1 MCDHSSCLLD
11 TGKSG
16 MTRAGWPAAGGSP
29 QRSRGPWRTS
39 QHVSRTYLL
48 LNIVQY
54 LFVSKQNVKNISN
67 IFLIFLLFFPSKDCS
82 GLINIGHFQKEAASQ
97 WRCKTKITC
106 NNSLPYAQGKLF
118 INGFNEYK
126 IVLTFIYF
134 QCVYY
139 LRDSATSTSNVKIFP
154 KLAPSSSNFYIKCWN
169 YFFLGWNLDP
179 TE

>member
-1 MCDHSSCLLD
+1 MLK
-11 TGKSG
+11 TF
-16 MTRAGWPAAGGSP
+16 
-29 QRSRGPWRTS
+29 Q
-39 QHVSRTYLL
+39 
-48 LNIVQY
+48 
-54 LFVSKQNVKNISN
+54 N

-154 KLAPSSSNFYIKCWN
+154 KLAPSSSKLLYQMLEL
-169 YFFLGWNLDP
+169 FLLRLKSGPNWVIVQSLFNLWDSFVLVIVIGELCLGLS
-179 TE
+179 TFRFLNDSFLLCSQRSKNLSFRF